1 MRWTLLALLALGGC
15 AGAMGSAACDWAE
28 NRGSCDEC
36 YDGEMTCTLDGQTV
50 TAGTCG
56 DCQALHALSVALCD
70 AGSEVTEEQIEN
82 ADCEIERTTS
92 TSR

>member
-1 MRWTLLALLALGGC
+1 MRWLLLAVVGCGGST
-15 AGAMGSAACDWAE
+15 SAACDWAE

-36 YDGEMTCTLDGQTV
+36 YDGEMTCTLDGETV
-50 TAGTCG
+50 TTGTCG

-70 AGSEVTEEQIEN
+70 AGSDVTEQQIED
-82 ADCEIERTTS
+82 ADCELAPA

>member
-1 MRWTLLALLALGGC
+1 MRWTLLALVAGC
-15 AGAMGSAACDWAE
+15 GVADSAACDWAE

-70 AGSEVTEEQIEN
+70 AGSEVSEEQIEN
-82 ADCEIERTTS
+82 ADCELERATPTN
-92 TSR
+92 R